1 MNGPAAIRAALSST
15 KDILEWYVKDLSDA
29 DILVRPVPG
38 ANHTAWQLGHLIDAD
53 YGLVSE
59 QLPDAKFPPLPDGF
73 KDAHSTARASAEGS
87 DGFLTK
93 DEYVTLFGQVRK
105 ASMEA
110 VASLTEADLDRP
122 TIGSMAGF
130 APTLGDLL
138 LMVATHTLMHAGQVT
153 VLRRK
158 LGKPILF

>member
-38 ANHTAWQLGHLIDAD
+38 ANHTAWQIGHLIYAD

-73 KDAHSTARASAEGS
+73 KDAHSTARSSVDGA

-110 VASLTEADLDRP
+110 VSTLTDADLDRP